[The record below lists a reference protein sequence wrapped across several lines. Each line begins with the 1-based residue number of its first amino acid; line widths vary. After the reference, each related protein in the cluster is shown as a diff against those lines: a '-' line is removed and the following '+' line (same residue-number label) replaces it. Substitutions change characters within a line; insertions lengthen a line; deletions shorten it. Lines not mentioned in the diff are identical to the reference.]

1 MGDSSDVV
9 ESAGD
14 FSETPR
20 SKKSIAWQHFEEEL
34 VMVNNVPMA
43 VCKYCGLKMKATARS
58 GTSSFRNHIGESCPK
73 IGDVERRKFLAA
85 IKKQST
91 DAFVFDPEKTRELI
105 AIFCIDGEIPFNK
118 FNNPYFQELMA
129 SMQPTF
135 SVPGHHVVRDDCIR
149 LYENMKNDL
158 LKEFENLD
166 SRVCLTSNLWTSN

>member
-1 MGDSSDVV
+1 
-9 ESAGD
+9 
-14 FSETPR
+14 
-20 SKKSIAWQHFEEEL
+20 
-34 VMVNNVPMA
+34 MVNNVPMA